1 MERTDARRFERY
13 VAIGD
18 SSTEGLEDPDGRG
31 GYRGWANRL
40 AERIAAAQGGLLYA
54 NLGVRGKRTEEIHAE
69 QLAPALAL
77 RPDLVTLFSGT
88 NDVVRRRFDLARV
101 ATDLEAMQRALIGT
115 GATLLTFTLPDVS
128 AVLPLARP
136 VAHRLHALNDEV
148 RAISARTGA
157 VLVDFAAHAV
167 THDPRL
173 WCDDRLHANA
183 AGHAR
188 IAHALAHALGVPG
201 ADASWSEPLPP
212 AAPASPGARLAAEIA
227 WQRRHFL
234 PWLWRHLRGRS
245 SGDGRGPKRPELE
258 AVTLDDYPA
267 RGVTATA
274 RARSKNQKSETT
286 ERGATT
292 RTEPAQ

>member
-1 MERTDARRFERY
+1 MEAASGRRWERY

-40 AERIAAAQGGLLYA
+40 AERIAAAQGSLLYA
-54 NLGVRGKRTEEIHAE
+54 NLGVRGKRTDEIRAE
-69 QLAPALAL
+69 QLPRVLALA
-77 RPDLVTLFSGT
+77 PDLVTLFSGT

-101 ATDLEAMQRALIGT
+101 AAEIEAMQRALIGA
-115 GATLLTFTLPDVS
+115 GATLVTFTLPDVS

-136 VAHRLHALNDEV
+136 VAHRLHALNGEV

-157 VLVDFAAHAV
+157 VLVDFAAYAV

-201 ADASWSEPLPP
+201 ADASWAEPLPTAR
-212 AAPASPGARLAAEIA
+212 AARLGARLAAELA

-234 PWLWRHLRGRS
+234 PWLWRHLSGRS
-245 SGDGRGPKRPELE
+245 SGDGREPKRPEL
-258 AVTLDDYPA
+258 APVKL
-267 RGVTATA
+267 
-274 RARSKNQKSETT
+274 
-286 ERGATT
+286 ER
-292 RTEPAQ
+292 